1 MTRRIGVFIC
11 QCGTNISDKVDIE
24 RLISEISSQ
33 EDVAVVEPYR
43 LLCSP
48 DGRSFLEE
56 RIKNEKLTHL
66 VLGACSPRDHQGTFM
81 GVCERAGVNPYLLQ
95 LANIREQCAWIT
107 EDTGEAT
114 DKALR
119 MVRAALGRVRRHV
132 PLERREIE
140 IDPEVLVV
148 GGGVAGMEAALRLA
162 SPMRKIY
169 LVEREME
176 LGGMARDLETSYPGM
191 EPLQERLEEE
201 IRAVFEHQAI
211 EVLTGTEVE
220 RILGFFGN
228 YEVLLRSEEGSR
240 EMKVGAVILATGA
253 GIHDL
258 GGIDR
263 YGYGSVPKVMT
274 TLDVEKLLLS
284 GGLEEAIGHP
294 PSSVAIVHCAG
305 REELG
310 YCSGFCCMES
320 LKIARRLFQVFPGV
334 RVTHLYSDLC
344 VPGKDRQRF
353 RDQTVA
359 LGAELVLS
367 SDIRIEKGAEGVEI
381 TYLNEGNEEE
391 KLKSDMGILSPG
403 LVPSGG
409 TDILAGI
416 AGVPLGKGGFLA
428 EQHEKL
434 APVLTI
440 RDGILIAGCAKD
452 PKGMEGSAAE
462 AGAAAAS
469 ILATLVPGR
478 RIEPEV
484 KVSTISEEF
493 CQGCGNCVR
502 VCSYGAV
509 TLDERRNVAVV
520 NEVICRGCGNC
531 VASCPSGAASIR
543 HASYD
548 QIYQEIMEAVK

>member
-24 RLISEISSQ
+24 RLISEISSE
-33 EDVAVVEPYR
+33 EDVAVVEQYR

-48 DGRSFLEE
+48 DGRAFLEG
-56 RIKNEKLTHL
+56 RIRDEELTHL
-66 VLGACSPRDHQGTFM
+66 VLAACSPRDHQGTFM
-81 GVCERAGVNPYLLQ
+81 GVCERSGMNPYLLQ

-107 EDTGEAT
+107 EDPGEAT

-119 MVRAALGRVRRHV
+119 MVRAAIGRVRRHA
-132 PLERREIE
+132 PLQKREIE
-140 IDPEVLVV
+140 IDPDVLVV
-148 GGGVAGMEAALRLA
+148 GGGVAGMKAALMLA
-162 SPMRKIY
+162 TPGRKIY
-169 LVEREME
+169 LVEREKE
-176 LGGMARDLETSYPGM
+176 LGGMARDLETAYPDM
-191 EPLQERLEEE
+191 EPLREKLEGE
-201 IRAVFEHQAI
+201 IRAVVEHQAI
-211 EVLTGTEVE
+211 EVLTSTEVE
-220 RILGFFGN
+220 RLLGFFGN
-228 YEVLLRSEEGSR
+228 YEVSLRSEDGSR
-240 EMKVGAVILATGA
+240 EIKVGAVVLATGA
-253 GIHDL
+253 SVHDL

-263 YGYGSVPKVMT
+263 YGYGSVPGVMI

-294 PSSVAIVHCAG
+294 PSTVAILHCAG

-320 LKIARRLFQVFPGV
+320 LKIARRLLQIFPGV

-353 RDQTVA
+353 RDQTMA

-367 SDIRIEKGAEGVEI
+367 SDVRVGKGAKGIEI
-381 TYLNEGNEEE
+381 TYLNEGKEEE
-391 KLKSDMGILSPG
+391 KLEADMTILSPG
-403 LVPSGG
+403 LVPPDGI
-409 TDILAGI
+409 DILAES
-416 AGVPLGKGGFLA
+416 AGVPMGKGGFLS

-434 APVLTI
+434 GPVLTI
-440 RDGILIAGCAKD
+440 RDGVLIAGCAKD
-452 PKGMEGSAAE
+452 PKGMEESTAE
-462 AGAAAAS
+462 AGAVAAS
-469 ILATLVPGR
+469 VLATLVPGR
-478 RIEPEV
+478 RIEPEI

-509 TLDERRNVAVV
+509 VIDERRNVAVV